1 MKDSGLL
8 VARIESAKNDD
19 LVLRREASEIR
30 LEALSHSPEKRGR
43 CEDADHTPYVKRVK
57 DDDEVEY
64 TETKRLVN
72 VTDSESDEVNE
83 TDGEDDETDDY
94 WSGEDEAESDWD
106 GESVNEDDEESEF
119 II

>member
-1 MKDSGLL
+1 MTDSGLL
-8 VARIESAKNDD
+8 VARIESVKNDD
-19 LVLRREASEIR
+19 LVSRREASEMQ
-30 LEALSHSPEKRGR
+30 LEALSHIPEKRGR
-43 CEDADHTPYVKRVK
+43 CEDADDTPNVKRVK
-57 DDDEVEY
+57 DDNEIEY

-72 VTDSESDEVNE
+72 ATDSESDEVNE
-83 TDGEDDETDDY
+83 TEEEDDETGDY

>member
-1 MKDSGLL
+1 ML
-8 VARIESAKNDD
+8 ARIESVNNDD
-19 LVLRREASEIR
+19 HVIRRQASETQ
-30 LEALSHSPEKRGR
+30 LDALSHSSEKRRR
-43 CEDADHTPYVKRVK
+43 CEDSDESPNAKRVK
-57 DDDEVEY
+57 DDNEAGS

-72 VTDSESDEVNE
+72 LTDSSAEVNE
-83 TDGEDDETDDY
+83 TDEEDDGDESGEF